1 LQYIVLFFVS
11 TQSNFY
17 MIKILPEKSE
27 ITLFFISLIGFAF
40 VLPFS
45 QALVSIFGGI
55 VLIAALVEDSFK
67 NKMARFKAN
76 KVLLFIPGI
85 FIVYLL
91 SFIVFYQSGNSLY
104 DLQKTLFFLV
114 IPFSFIVGKPLTCFQ
129 KRFLFYVFTMA
140 VFFATIVA
148 LLNWFSS
155 NHTTD
160 FGVHKISLISHIR
173 FSFQLILVFWFL
185 VLLVQRNFKL
195 LNIEIK
201 VVFIFLALFL
211 LGFLFFQ
218 QSLTGVVAFG
228 ASVLFY
234 FVYNVFQIKSKSRG
248 VLIAFLLALVLS
260 PVLYV
265 FLIVHSF
272 YDIEKVDKEFIDKKT
287 ASGNYYSHD
296 FDNLSVENGR
306 YTYLY
311 ICDDEMRV
319 EWNKISKIKYDDG
332 MPSGYPMYTIIYRYL
347 TSKGLRKD
355 AEGIKSLTPKDIQ
368 NIEHG
373 ITNVIFQEKKYT
385 LYPRIYQTVW
395 EYYMYS
401 ITGNPSY
408 QSFSQRLE
416 YSKAAIS
423 IIKKHFWFGV
433 GAGNWREEFKNTY
446 IENNSKL
453 KEGLYASSHN
463 QFLNYMVKF
472 GISGFMLIMFFIVY
486 PIVKTVSYRD
496 LLFLLFLVFLF
507 FANFADSNF
516 ESHMGS
522 SFFLFFYCLFIIQPN
537 DLYLNMSDN

>member
-1 LQYIVLFFVS
+1 
-11 TQSNFY
+11 
-17 MIKILPEKSE
+17 MIKILPKENE
-27 ITLFFISLIGFAF
+27 LTLFFISLVCFTVA
-40 VLPFS
+40 LPFS
-45 QALVSIFGGI
+45 QALVSIFGGVI
-55 VLIAALVEDSFK
+55 LFASLVEDSFK
-67 NKMARFKAN
+67 NKVSRFKEN
-76 KVLLFIPGI
+76 RILLFIPGI

-91 SFIVFYQSGNSLY
+91 SFIVFYKSGNSLY
-104 DLQKTLFFLV
+104 DLQKTLFFLI
-114 IPFSFIVGKPLTCFQ
+114 IPTAFIIGKPLSAFQ
-129 KRFLFYVFTMA
+129 KRFLFYAFTLA
-140 VFFATIVA
+140 VFIAAIVA
-148 LLNWFSS
+148 IFNWFLKNETS
-155 NHTTD
+155 D
-160 FGVHKISLISHIR
+160 FGVHTISLISHIR

-185 VLLVQRNFKL
+185 VIFVQKNYTQ
-195 LNIEIK
+195 LNIGFKI
-201 VVFIFLALFL
+201 VIIFLAFSL

-218 QSLTGVVAFG
+218 QSLTGIIAFG

-234 FVYNVFQIKSKSRG
+234 FIYYVFRIKNGFRG
-248 VLIAFLLALVLS
+248 VLTILFVGIILI

-265 FLIVHSF
+265 IWIVHSF
-272 YDIEKVDKEFIDKKT
+272 YDIEKVDKESIEKKT

-296 FDNLSVENGR
+296 FDNLAVENGR

-311 ICDDEMRV
+311 ICSDEMEA
-319 EWNKISKIKYDDG
+319 EWNKISNIKYRDV
-332 MPSGYPMYTIIYRYL
+332 MPNGYPMHTVLFRYL

-355 AEGIKSLTPKDIQ
+355 AEGIKSLTPKDIE
-368 NIEHG
+368 NIENG
-373 ITNVIFQEKKYT
+373 ITNVVFKEKKYT

-408 QSFSQRLE
+408 QSFSQRIE

-446 IENNSKL
+446 IQNNSKL

-472 GISGFMLIMFFIVY
+472 GIIGFILIMIFIIY
-486 PIVKTVSYRD
+486 PIVKTRGYTD

-537 DLYLNMSDN
+537 DLYLNLSKG

>member
-1 LQYIVLFFVS
+1 
-11 TQSNFY
+11 
-17 MIKILPEKSE
+17 MIKILPDKND
-27 ITLFFISLIGFAF
+27 ITLFFISLVCFVL

-55 VLIAALVEDSFK
+55 ILFAALVEDSVK
-67 NKMARFKAN
+67 NKVARFKNN
-76 KVLLFIPGI
+76 KILLLIPGI
-85 FIVYLL
+85 FMVYLF
-91 SFIVFYQSGNSLY
+91 SFIVFYKSGNSLY
-104 DLQKTLFFLV
+104 DLQKTLFFFV
-114 IPFSFIVGKPLTCFQ
+114 IPVSFVIGKPLSAFQ
-129 KRFLFYVFTMA
+129 KRFLFYAFTVA
-140 VFFATIVA
+140 VFASTLVA
-148 LLNWFSS
+148 LLNWVFSYQTS
-155 NHTTD
+155 D

-185 VLLVQRNFKL
+185 VILVQKNYRQ
-195 LNIEIK
+195 LNIRFK
-201 VVFIFLALFL
+201 GFLIFLAFFL

-218 QSLTGVVAFG
+218 QSLTGIVAFG

-234 FVYNVFQIKSKSRG
+234 IIYQVFHIKNRFRG
-248 VLIAFLLALVLS
+248 VLTISLFGLILLS
-260 PVLYV
+260 VLYV
-265 FLIVHSF
+265 FWIVHSF
-272 YDIEKVDKEFIDKKT
+272 YNIEKVDKESIDKKT

-296 FDNLSVENGR
+296 FDNLAVENGH

-311 ICDDEMRV
+311 ICSEEMEV
-319 EWNKISKIKYDDG
+319 EWNKISTIKYRDV
-332 MPSGYPMYTIIYRYL
+332 MPNGYPMHTILFRYL

-355 AEGIKSLTPKDIQ
+355 AEGIKSLTTKDIE
-368 NIEHG
+368 NIENG

-472 GISGFMLIMFFIVY
+472 GISGFILIMFFIVY
-486 PIVKTVSYRD
+486 PIVKTGSYRD
-496 LLFLLFLVFLF
+496 LLFLLFLIFLF

-537 DLYLNMSDN
+537 DLYLNLSDN